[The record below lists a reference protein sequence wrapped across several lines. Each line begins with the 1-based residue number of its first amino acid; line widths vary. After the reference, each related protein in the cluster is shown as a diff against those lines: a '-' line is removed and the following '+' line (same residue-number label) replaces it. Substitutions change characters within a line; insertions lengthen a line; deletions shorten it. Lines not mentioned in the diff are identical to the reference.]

1 MEYIEQN
8 EWKTKPSDRFVLKW
22 IKCNLS
28 ARITPRLVRVKWLRP
43 WMITVSSASLGVL
56 AGVVFAMGL
65 GWLAGLVGGVS
76 QILDGVDGQFARL
89 TGRQGTAGAFWD
101 SILDR
106 YEAWS
111 AGTEPSEVNSY
122 AIKVMEEIGINI
134 SSHYAK
140 SVGEFLE
147 MEFDYVV
154 TVCDHAKGIC
164 PFLPGGKEVFHKG
177 FEGPAAFKGNEEE
190 KAATFRRIRDEIK
203 DWIEKTFG
211 I

>member
-1 MEYIEQN
+1 MSNRGGNKFNQARQKKKILFICTHN
-8 EWKTKPSDRFVLKW
+8 
-22 IKCNLS
+22 S
-28 ARITPRLVRVKWLRP
+28 ARSQMAEGFIN
-43 WMITVSSASLGVL
+43 
-56 AGVVFAMGL
+56 GL
-65 GWLAGLVGGVS
+65 
-76 QILDGVDGQFARL
+76 ID
-89 TGRQGTAGAFWD
+89 
-101 SILDR
+101 DR

-111 AGTEPSEVNSY
+111 AGTEPSEVNPY

-154 TVCDHAKGIC
+154 TVCDHAKGTC

-177 FEGPAAFKGNEEE
+177 FEDPAAFKGNEEE
-190 KAATFRRIRDEIK
+190 KVATFRRIRDEIK